1 MGVQLRGQTPTKMLV
16 IWEQGKPPLAGRSQM
31 SLPAGGRERGQ
42 DLGKR
47 EGVGWVRAWR
57 GWDRG
62 GSVW

>member
-1 MGVQLRGQTPTKMLV
+1 MLV

-57 GWDRG
+57 GRDRG